1 MNRQSHKIS
10 PWLIII
16 ASITTLWG
24 HAQEQFVTPKEAPL
38 VTPWGETVNEQ
49 QVHNEYPRPLLQR
62 NQWINLNGRW
72 EFQEAKEGDQLAG
85 ANQSSELLAP
95 PPKVDPHII
104 DSLHFEIPPD
114 IAVDASNWRE
124 FQLPQVPL
132 PNDNEIEEE
141 IALQQR
147 RRTEIICQRA

>member
-1 MNRQSHKIS
+1 MSSDSDDSVDSYDSDSNHQRKER
-10 PWLIII
+10 
-16 ASITTLWG
+16 AM
-24 HAQEQFVTPKEAPL
+24 TP
-38 VTPWGETVNEQ
+38 VSSQ
-49 QVHNEYPRPLLQR
+49 QLQR
-62 NQWINLNGRW
+62 QT
-72 EFQEAKEGDQLAG
+72 
-85 ANQSSELLAP
+85 NQSSELLAP

-141 IALQQR
+141 IAHRFDLASLYRQI
-147 RRTEIICQRA
+147 RTA